1 MEETIKRDSPVE
13 RAARLMNKSAQFV
26 REGLKRG
33 ILPIG
38 NAIQGPNGR
47 WSYYISPKLFKDYT
61 GKDLEEVD

>member
-1 MEETIKRDSPVE
+1 MDQTIKRDNPVE

-47 WSYYISPKLFKDYT
+47 WFKDYT